1 MYNRFLQ
8 GGFYVIIKTIKNRDM
23 DENRFNQNQRSSFE
37 NYKEVSSDLP
47 ATAEQKPDQ
56 NMDKHQKIMM
66 SALGVI
72 GLGILVLA
80 ILQIKSLVVIPWP
93 DLSEKQTQAQIIE
106 ADLAETVAAQ
116 KAKDTDGDGLS
127 DYDELNVYLTS
138 PYLKDSD
145 SDTYSDKEEVES
157 GNNPNCPSGQTCY
170 QVTSESSTTQPEANA
185 STENTNAST
194 ATNTASTGQ
203 TYTPTATELRTILSQ
218 SGQFTAEQLSQIS
231 DEDLLAAYQEMIKAN
246 PDLQS
251 QLMANSA
258 SNTESASETV
268 DVSGLTLAPAEIRA
282 MLIEQG
288 FSKTDL
294 EKISDADLTEMYKKA
309 LKEVAGNTP
318 STNE

>member
-1 MYNRFLQ
+1 
-8 GGFYVIIKTIKNRDM
+8 M

-93 DLSEKQTQAQIIE
+93 DLGDKETQAQITE
-106 ADLAETVAAQ
+106 ADLAATVAAQ
-116 KAKDTDGDGLS
+116 KTKDTDGDGLS
-127 DYDELNVYLTS
+127 DYDELNVYMTS

-145 SDTYSDKEEVES
+145 SDTFSDQEEVES
-157 GNNPNCPSGQTCY
+157 GNNPNCPAGQTCY
-170 QVTSESSTTQPEANA
+170 SASSTSESIAGETTAE
-185 STENTNAST
+185 TT
-194 ATNTASTGQ
+194 ATTTTNTASTGQ

-251 QLMANSA
+251 QLMTNSA